1 MPCVEYLSQVRQA
14 RSEIEAMGST
24 AMAIASGAPHQAE
37 ALMTKGIWFPCLVDP
52 TRQVAGALGIG
63 KIGLGW
69 LDPTGWWAYV
79 RALFRGARQGEITDP
94 LQSPGIAILD
104 GSGTARLVDR
114 GTTLG
119 DYPPLADVLA
129 SLRRLVDEQRA

>member
-1 MPCVEYLSQVRQA
+1 MPCVEYLSQVRRA
-14 RSEIEAMGST
+14 RSEIEAMGAT
-24 AMAIASGAPHQAE
+24 ALAISSGAPHQAE
-37 ALMTKGIWFPCLVDP
+37 ALMAKGIWFPCLVDP
-52 TRQVAGALGIG
+52 TRRVAHALGIR

-79 RALFRGARQGEITDP
+79 RALARGARQGKITDP
-94 LQSPGIAILD
+94 LQSPGIAVLD
-104 GSGTARLVDR
+104 GRGTARFVHR

-129 SLRRLVDEQRA
+129 SLRGLADAQ